1 MFEQI
6 RPKDWKSARALAQ
19 DLFGWGANWGFR
31 GHSDA
36 SWKLVTTFERAAGIY
51 EHPAASRLQTEDKM
65 LKHFKRRAHLY
76 LSDPPAWEN
85 ELEWLALIQHYGG
98 PTRLL
103 DFSRSFYVA
112 AFFATERAESDAAV
126 WAIKIDEEEGSRD
139 LAYYYKQVKRGKSPK
154 MPQESKV
161 SRVEPE
167 RMNQRLSIQQGFFLF
182 PHNISVPFIDNL
194 AGTLRLSP
202 KKLQA
207 MIDKKPM
214 VKDTKGLKIANLR
227 IVQIILGR
235 EIHKSILSDLKAM
248 NVTSESLFPGLD
260 GFARS
265 LFFHLTLPK

>member
-1 MFEQI
+1 
-6 RPKDWKSARALAQ
+6 
-19 DLFGWGANWGFR
+19 
-31 GHSDA
+31 
-36 SWKLVTTFERAAGIY
+36 
-51 EHPAASRLQTEDKM
+51 
-65 LKHFKRRAHLY
+65 
-76 LSDPPAWEN
+76 
-85 ELEWLALIQHYGG
+85 
-98 PTRLL
+98 
-103 DFSRSFYVA
+103 
-112 AFFATERAESDAAV
+112 
-126 WAIKIDEEEGSRD
+126 
-139 LAYYYKQVKRGKSPK
+139 
-154 MPQESKV
+154 
-161 SRVEPE
+161 
-167 RMNQRLSIQQGFFLF
+167 MNQRLSIQQGFFLF

-194 AGTLRLSP
+194 AGTLRLSPKKVQGMLSP